1 MGNKKIAYSGSM
13 KISLYQ
19 LIAVLMVFFATSGA
33 LIYKIIPM
41 VLMRNSLALLL
52 LAMVILGLNGHNV
65 DKKTFFM
72 VVFLIIISLYNNYT
86 IKNMAFNTDN
96 GVKYISF
103 IAMLLLCCFAS
114 VKIYWVKT
122 YLKLS
127 LPIYYI
133 YGAATIIFIFT
144 PDFYKE
150 NIVPLFSFNTDRL
163 IAWYD
168 AGCMPGLTSHY
179 STNGM
184 FLSIGILI
192 IFSRMLLFKRK
203 KIDYFFFFGMVIAL
217 ICTGKRAHT
226 LFVLAAMLLLYYY
239 NSGKKI
245 ESRIVKIIGV
255 SIVVFIVLYISYKYL
270 EPFKKLVIRFIDAF
284 DSEDVTNHRV
294 RWWKLAIQYFK
305 SNPVLGIGWGQFY
318 TLCGRV
324 TRYYANTHNVYL
336 QLLCETGIVGFTV
349 YMWWIIKTFFTTVKL
364 FKNSRSDMSKSVDEE
379 ITDKEKRFYL
389 GFSLS
394 YQTFFILYCFTGNPL
409 YDKETFIPYFV
420 CCAITIYYSKNKL
433 KQLDYN
439 D

>member
-1 MGNKKIAYSGSM
+1 MGNKKITYSGSM
-13 KISLYQ
+13 KVSLYQ
-19 LIAVLMVFFATSGA
+19 LIAILLVFFATSA
-33 LIYKIIPM
+33 SLVYKIIPM
-41 VLMRNSLALLL
+41 VFMRNSLALLL

-65 DKKTFFM
+65 DKKTFIM
-72 VVFLIIISLYNNYT
+72 VVFLVIISLYNNYT
-86 IKNMAFNTDN
+86 IKHFDIVNANLVTYLVFLT
-96 GVKYISF
+96 
-103 IAMLLLCCFAS
+103 MLFLCCFAS

-133 YGAATIIFIFT
+133 YGAATIIFLFT
-144 PDFYKE
+144 PDFYKDY
-150 NIVPLFSFNTDRL
+150 IVPLFSFNSVRL
-163 IAWYD
+163 LAWYD

-184 FLSIGILI
+184 LLSIGVLI
-192 IFSRMLLFKRK
+192 IFSRMLLYKRK
-203 KIDYFFFFGMVIAL
+203 KTDYFFFFGMVIAL

-255 SIVVFIVLYISYKYL
+255 SIIIFIILFISYKYL
-270 EPFKKLVIRFIDAF
+270 EPFKNLVKRFIETFA
-284 DSEDVTNHRV
+284 SEDVTNHRI

-305 SNPVLGIGWGQFY
+305 ANPVLGIGWGQFY
-318 TLCGRV
+318 NLCGRV

-336 QLLCETGIVGFTV
+336 QLLCETGLVGFTV
-349 YMWWIIKTFFTTVKL
+349 YMLWIIKTFFTTIKL
-364 FKNSRSDMSKSVDEE
+364 FKNSRSEISKGLNGD
-379 ITDKEKRFYL
+379 IADKEKRFYL

-394 YQTFFILYCFTGNPL
+394 YQTFFILYCFTGNSL

-420 CCAITIYYSKNKL
+420 CCAISIYYSKHKL
-433 KQLDYN
+433 KQLDNN